1 MFITVNKKD
10 IKVTNS
16 IAFNVPLAK
25 GGTHAYRMRKDEELE
40 HFEQYV
46 LAAAGWLP
54 DTPRVSIL
62 YYTHAAVARRARAAR
77 TAAAAALGI
86 AHSCIRASL
95 SRVWRRRRATT
106 CLCPLTDR
114 IAAAASGAARLR
126 LVA

>member
-1 MFITVNKKD
+1 VRTLRRAPHPSTYFLKVFVVYLRGRGMFITVNKKD

-62 YYTHAAVARRARAAR
+62 YYTHAAVARRARA
-77 TAAAAALGI
+77 
-86 AHSCIRASL
+86 
-95 SRVWRRRRATT
+95 
-106 CLCPLTDR
+106 
-114 IAAAASGAARLR
+114 
-126 LVA
+126 